1 MRTNFLAIVF
11 LFSGL
16 VFTSCSKDN
25 GNTPIVIPPIVNATQ
40 TTFKL
45 DGVLIT
51 ADETTANDYAN
62 ASAGGRYIDVFVKKG
77 GKQIL
82 ELHMPA
88 TTGTYPAQHAG
99 FSMTTSW
106 LTYQAND
113 GLNVP
118 DDYYHSASGS
128 MNLTTC
134 DLVGNKLRGT
144 FSFTGNN
151 GTANKQI
158 TEGVL
163 VVNTMT
169 HD

>member
-1 MRTNFLAIVF
+1 MKTIYLKTAIALMALTF
-11 LFSGL
+11 A
-16 VFTSCSKDN
+16 SCSSDSSSSTPV
-25 GNTPIVIPPIVNATQ
+25 NTAK

-51 ADETTANDYAN
+51 ADETTATDYDN
-62 ASAGGRYIDVFVKKG
+62 LGAGGRYIDVYVMKD

-88 TTGTYPAQHAG
+88 ANGTYPAQHDT
-99 FSMTTSW
+99 FTMSNSW

-113 GLNVP
+113 GLNFP
-118 DDYYHSASGS
+118 DDYFESASGS
-128 MNLTTC
+128 MVLTTT

-144 FSFTGNN
+144 FSFVGDNT
-151 GTANKQI
+151 TTTKYI
-158 TEGVL
+158 TEGNL

-169 HD
+169 HQ